1 MLSGIKMK
9 NPKVTV
15 LMSVYNGEKYLQE
28 AIDSILVQ
36 TFKDFEFLIVNDGS
50 TDKTR
55 EILESYKDPRIRI
68 INNEKNIGLTKSLNI
83 GLRIVKGE
91 YIARQDAD
99 DISCGNRLERQIKFL
114 DEKLDI
120 AIVGTNYFRINEKG
134 DIIQEIKRQ
143 EKDKDIKK
151 YLLNGNQ
158 LGHGTIMFRKSCIE
172 KVGFYREEFKFAQDY
187 DFVLHFSEKYKLA
200 NIPETLYK
208 WRINSDSVSVSRKII
223 QDRYAKLA
231 LRLFNER
238 KKLGYD
244 RLEKGEKIEEIF
256 NNSFEVINKK
266 ELFDGYFFWGMNFYN
281 NQAYINA
288 LKNFL
293 FIFYRFPIYPK
304 LLIMIFKTLL
314 CILFPKNLIE
324 AIRRFKQSLDL

>member
-1 MLSGIKMK
+1 MK

-15 LMSVYNGEKYLQE
+15 LMSVYNGEKYLNE
-28 AIDSILVQ
+28 AIDSILGQ

>member
-1 MLSGIKMK
+1 MK
-9 NPKVTV
+9 NSKVTV

-28 AIDSILVQ
+28 AIDSILGQ
-36 TFKDFEFLIVNDGS
+36 TFKDFEFLIINDGS
-50 TDKTR
+50 TDKTG
-55 EILESYKDPRIRI
+55 EILESYNDPRIKI
-68 INNEKNIGLTKSLNI
+68 IDNKKNIGLTKSLNK
-83 GLRIVKGE
+83 GLRLARGE

-99 DISCGNRLERQIKFL
+99 DISCDNRLEKQIKFL
-114 DEKLDI
+114 NENLDI

-208 WRINSDSVSVSRKII
+208 WRINTNSVSVSRKII
-223 QDRYAKLA
+223 QDRYANLA
-231 LRLFNER
+231 LRLFIER
-238 KKLGYD
+238 KKIGYD
-244 RLEKGEKIEEIF
+244 RLEKRGKLEEIF
-256 NNSFEVINKK
+256 NNSFEVIDKK
-266 ELFDGYFFWGMNFYN
+266 ELFDGYFYWGMNFYN
-281 NQAYINA
+281 NKAYINA

-304 LLIMIFKTLL
+304 LLIIIFKTLF
-314 CILFPKNLIE
+314 CILFPKSLIE
-324 AIRRFKQSLDL
+324 FIRRFKKFLDL

>member
-1 MLSGIKMK
+1 MK

-36 TFKDFEFLIVNDGS
+36 TFIDFEFLIINDGS
-50 TDKTR
+50 TDKTE
-55 EILESYKDPRIRI
+55 EILKSYNDPRIKI
-68 INNEKNIGLTKSLNI
+68 INNEKNIGLTKSLNK
-83 GLRIVKGE
+83 GLRLAKGE

-99 DISCGNRLERQIKFL
+99 DISCDNRLERQIKLL

-143 EKDKDIKK
+143 EKDKNIKK

-208 WRINSDSVSVSRKII
+208 WRINSNSVSVSRKII
-223 QDRYAKLA
+223 QDRYANLA
-231 LRLFNER
+231 LRLFIER
-238 KKLGYD
+238 KKIGYD
-244 RLEKGEKIEEIF
+244 RLEKGEKLEEIF
-256 NNSFEVINKK
+256 NNSFEVIDKK

-293 FIFYRFPIYPK
+293 FIFFRFPIYPK
-304 LLIMIFKTLL
+304 LIIMILKAFFYILL
-314 CILFPKNLIE
+314 PKSLIE
-324 AIRRFKQSLDL
+324 FIRRFKKFLDL